1 METKQGASKWIKVTW
16 LKWPLH
22 INVASII
29 NNFGGKHI
37 QLPAR
42 WSPLAQETANSHG
55 VVGCEY
61 HLTVVL
67 PCVGLLVLSLQKWW
81 SWLLSPIKRV
91 EAVAALCKV
100 TDNSPL
106 LAPPPPPPPL
116 HCVCFSAGLRALIS
130 GAEIWQSQQ
139 VMTEAVVRSHP
150 EPQRRLAFQA
160 GEGLVRYPQH
170 KETLGKWC
178 HCSEKSPPSK
188 RPLSNL
194 FDICKLL
201 NFFWRH
207 FAANFKDSLLRYNG
221 PITSACHLICSQ
233 IRWGGFG
240 CGDVCRMVTCNS
252 RVKAAWKNPFSV

>member
-1 METKQGASKWIKVTW
+1 MHTDEVLIHEGIIFKNYSCKYYKTRLFTSHQRCTKRENAEGFQQMETKQGDSKWIKVTW

-22 INVASII
+22 INVTSII

-37 QLPAR
+37 RLPAH

-55 VVGCEY
+55 VAGCEY

-81 SWLLSPIKRV
+81 SCLLSPIKRV

-106 LAPPPPPPPL
+106 LAPPPPPPPPL
-116 HCVCFSAGLRALIS
+116 RCVCFSAGLRALIS

-150 EPQRRLAFQA
+150 EPQRRLALQA
-160 GEGLVRYPQH
+160 DEGLVQYPQH
-170 KETLGKWC
+170 KETLGKWNGA
-178 HCSEKSPPSK
+178 PPNK

-201 NFFWRH
+201 NFFL
-207 FAANFKDSLLRYNG
+207 K
-221 PITSACHLICSQ
+221 
-233 IRWGGFG
+233 
-240 CGDVCRMVTCNS
+240 
-252 RVKAAWKNPFSV
+252 PFRCQFQRTAS

>member
-1 METKQGASKWIKVTW
+1 MHTDEVLIHKGIIFSNYSSKYYKPRLITSRQRCTKRENTNGLQQMETKQGASKWIKVTW

-106 LAPPPPPPPL
+106 LAPPPPPPPPL

-150 EPQRRLAFQA
+150 EPPRRLAFQA

-201 NFFWRH
+201 NFF
-207 FAANFKDSLLRYNG
+207 
-221 PITSACHLICSQ
+221 
-233 IRWGGFG
+233 
-240 CGDVCRMVTCNS
+240 
-252 RVKAAWKNPFSV
+252 